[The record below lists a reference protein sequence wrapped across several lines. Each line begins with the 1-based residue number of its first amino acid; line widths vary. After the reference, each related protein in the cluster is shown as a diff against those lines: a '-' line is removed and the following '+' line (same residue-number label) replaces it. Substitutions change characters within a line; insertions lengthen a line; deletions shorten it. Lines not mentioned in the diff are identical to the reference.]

1 MIDWYLTLTLAVFQ
15 LYLGEVHLE
24 FQNIKYMYKYLDLFK
39 YLDLTIIISYIRKPK
54 QIQV

>member
-1 MIDWYLTLTLAVFQ
+1 MIDWCLTLTLAVFQ
-15 LYLGEVHLE
+15 YLGEVHLE
-24 FQNIKYMYKYLDLFK
+24 FQNVKYMYKYLDLFK